1 MKINTLACRLAIF
14 ATAFALPRIAMAGSP
29 TDWVQGTV
37 FEVRSIA
44 SIEDS
49 RADLTPK
56 QIEKVSRVLGQRFSF
71 HEMARLA
78 LGQHWKQLSS
88 QERTEFVHLFQN
100 LMERSHLWSMSTHAG
115 AEQRYV
121 GERIDGDRAVVSALV
136 KSDDGEIPV
145 DYFLLPNN
153 GAWKICDLSIDGVR
167 LSHMYRAEFNKV
179 INKSSYKE
187 LVRKMS
193 VKLEE
198 IALEAGSQR

>member
-14 ATAFALPRIAMAGSP
+14 ATVFALPGIAMAGSP

-37 FEVRSIA
+37 VEVRSTA
-44 SIEDS
+44 AVQDS
-49 RADLTPK
+49 GADLTPK
-56 QIEKVSRVLGQRFSF
+56 QIEKVSRVLGRRFSF

-88 QERTEFVHLFQN
+88 QERTEFVHLFRN
-100 LMERSHLWSMSTHAG
+100 LLERSHLWSLSTHAG

-136 KSDDGEIPV
+136 KSDDGEVPV

-179 INKSSYKE
+179 ITKSSYKE

-198 IALEAGSQR
+198 IALDRGLQR